1 LKNIL
6 LIYNPKSGDGN
17 FRLELDNLIAYFQDE
32 AIMTVLRLGEFELV
46 KRFSLME
53 MDRYDAIII
62 AGGDGTVSW
71 VAESLII
78 NELDIPF
85 YIIPVG
91 TSNDFAEYLK
101 FSTEVDKIYD
111 IIINGRVISV
121 DSAVANNSYFI
132 NVCAGGFLTNVPHST
147 DVNMKNRLGNLAY
160 YIRGIQELPKINP
173 LTLRIE
179 TGVNVFEEDLF
190 LFLIINSG
198 RAGGFK
204 DLSPLTDISDGK
216 FEFIA
221 IKYGKIYEMFNAL
234 IEVFINKNL
243 SGENIIHLQSDY
255 FYIENIGDDLIRH
268 TDIDGERG
276 PDYPVEIKVVQDL
289 LSLYIK

>member
-1 LKNIL
+1 MKNIL

-17 FRLELDNLIAYFQDE
+17 FSLEIDNLIAYFEDE
-32 AIMTVLRLGEFELV
+32 AIFTVLRLGEFDLV
-46 KRFSLME
+46 EKFSKIE
-53 MDRYDAIII
+53 MSRYDLIMV

-71 VAESLII
+71 VTESLII
-78 NELDIPF
+78 NGTDIPF

-91 TSNDFAEYLK
+91 TSNDFAEYLN
-101 FSTEVDKIYD
+101 FSAEVDRIYD
-111 IIINGRVISV
+111 IITTGKVIPV
-121 DSAVANNSYFI
+121 DAGLANDNYFI

-160 YIRGIQELPKINP
+160 YIRGIQELPRINP
-173 LTLRIE
+173 LSLRID
-179 TGVNVFEEDLF
+179 TGANVFEEELF

-198 RAGGFK
+198 RAGGFNE
-204 DLSPLTDISDGK
+204 LSTLTDISDGK

-221 IKYGKIYEMFNAL
+221 IKYGKLYEMFNAL
-234 IEVFINKNL
+234 IELFINKNL

-255 FYIENIGDDLIRH
+255 FYIENIGDDLARH

-276 PDYPVEIKVVQDL
+276 PDYPVEIKVKSDL
-289 LSLYIK
+289 LRLYVG

>member
-1 LKNIL
+1 MKNIL

-17 FRLELDNLIAYFQDE
+17 FRFELDNIISYFQGE
-32 AIMTVLRLGEFELV
+32 AVFTLIRLDDFSLAE
-46 KRFSLME
+46 RFSLMA
-53 MDRYDAIII
+53 MDRYDIIMI

-71 VAESLII
+71 VIESMLI
-78 NELDIPF
+78 NEIDIPF

-91 TSNDFAEYLK
+91 TSNDFAEYMQL
-101 FSTEVDKIYD
+101 SSEASKIYD
-111 IIINGRVISV
+111 IISNGRIIPV
-121 DSAVANNSYFI
+121 DAGKADGSYFI

-147 DVNMKNRLGNLAY
+147 GDDMKNRLGNLAY

-173 LTLRIE
+173 LALRVD
-179 TGVNVFEEDLF
+179 TGQDLFEEDLF

-198 RAGGFK
+198 RAGGFNE
-204 DLSPLTDISDGK
+204 LSPLTEISDGK

-221 IKYGKIYEMFNAL
+221 IKYGKLYEMFNAL

-243 SGENIIHLQSDY
+243 SGDNIIHLQSDY
-255 FYIENIGDDLIRH
+255 FYIENTGDNLEQH

-276 PDYPVEIKVVQDL
+276 PDYPVEISSVHN
-289 LSLYIK
+289 SLRLIVE

>member
-1 LKNIL
+1 MKNIL

-17 FRLELDNLIAYFQDE
+17 FRLELDNLIANFQAE
-32 AIMTVLRLGEFELV
+32 AIFTLLRLGEFDLAE
-46 KRFSLME
+46 RFSLME
-53 MDRYDAIII
+53 MDRYDIIMI

-71 VAESLII
+71 VTESMII
-78 NELDIPF
+78 NDIKIPF

-91 TSNDFAEYLK
+91 TSNDFAEYMRL
-101 FSTEVDKIYD
+101 SAETGKIYD
-111 IIINGRVISV
+111 IINNGKVISV
-121 DSAVANNSYFI
+121 DAGRANDNYFI

-147 DVNMKNRLGNLAY
+147 DDEMKNRLGNLAY

-173 LTLRIE
+173 LSLRID
-179 TGVNVFEEDLF
+179 TGKDVFEEDLF

-198 RAGGFK
+198 RAGGFN

-221 IKYGKIYEMFNAL
+221 IKYGKLYEMFNGL

-255 FYIENIGDDLIRH
+255 FYIENVGDNLEQH

-276 PDYPVEIKVVQDL
+276 PDYPVEVRSIHDFL
-289 LSLYIK
+289 RLYVK